1 MSVEKFDITPRS
13 GDNYNFLDL
22 EAPPDDQSSNTSFV
36 TIYVLLFRS
45 IKYL

>member
-22 EAPPDDQSSNTSFV
+22 EAPPDEQTQ
-36 TIYVLLFRS
+36 VL
-45 IKYL
+45 